1 MGLATSIESADLGE
15 GSWEKGSALGPSDRY
30 RPAPRRRWRGVVIH
44 VRPIAAC
51 ARARA
56 RARAKLVRGME
67 EAWALVLGSVKKI
80 QGSQVQVAEG

>member
-15 GSWEKGSALGPSDRY
+15 GSWEKGSTLGPSDRY
-30 RPAPRRRWRGVVIH
+30 RPAPRRRWVGVGIH
-44 VRPIAAC
+44 VRLVAAC

-56 RARAKLVRGME
+56 KLVCWTE
-67 EAWALVLGSVKKI
+67 EAWALVLGFGKKI